1 MPFKVVKLTPEEQK
15 RQEETQ
21 RLESESL
28 ISYIDAGRPELDDFY
43 PNWNKQKKTSI
54 KKPSKPSKKETKKD
68 IKKLFKEVKATKMP
82 SAFDPEIESMKEKLK
97 EISSLMSKPKKELK
111 SLVKANE
118 EHLKVFPSM
127 KDKEEQKMTK
137 RVLTAKSDHKRDV
150 SNVSSVVKQYVDEY
164 KYILDNVS
172 IKGGAQ
178 TKKIAKIRSKL
189 YESAMPSEI
198 NDANTLIR
206 ELKKDYVKEPKPKV
220 VKAKVG
226 SADDLHKKVVKYVKD
241 QIKKGPLE
249 TMGIEPEDI
258 GYIADEAISKG
269 LPPRMSV
276 KFIKS
281 ILDEL
286 Y

>member
-1 MPFKVVKLTPEEQK
+1 MVIKLRKRTDEEIKESDDYTRKVQHAFTVAQHNEYLKSKTK
-15 RQEETQ
+15 
-21 RLESESL
+21 
-28 ISYIDAGRPELDDFY
+28 A
-43 PNWNKQKKTSI
+43 KKAN
-54 KKPSKPSKKETKKD
+54 KKETKGD

-82 SAFDPEIESMKEKLK
+82 SAFDPEIEAMKEKLK
-97 EISSLMSKPKKELK
+97 EISSLMSKPK
-111 SLVKANE
+111 
-118 EHLKVFPSM
+118 
-127 KDKEEQKMTK
+127 QKMTK
-137 RVLTAKSDHKRDV
+137 RVLTAKSDHKRNV

-172 IKGGAQ
+172 TKGGAQ

>member
-1 MPFKVVKLTPEEQK
+1 MKEKLKEI
-15 RQEETQ
+15 
-21 RLESESL
+21 ES
-28 ISYIDAGRPELDDFY
+28 
-43 PNWNKQKKTSI
+43 SI
-54 KKPSKPSKKETKKD
+54 KKPSKSDKKTKGD
-68 IKKLFKEVKATKMP
+68 LKKLFKEVKATKMP

-137 RVLTAKSDHKRDV
+137 RVLTAKSDYKRDV
-150 SNVSSVVKQYVDEY
+150 SNVSSFVKQYVDEY

-178 TKKIAKIRSKL
+178 AKKIAKLRSKL
-189 YESAMPSEI
+189 YESAMPSDI

-220 VKAKVG
+220 VKAKAG
-226 SADDLHKKVVKYVKD
+226 SSDDLHDKIVKYVKG
-241 QIKKGPLE
+241 QIKKGTLE
-249 TMGIEPEDI
+249 SMETGDI
-258 GYIADEAISKG
+258 FYIAEEAISKG
-269 LPPRMSV
+269 VPPRLSL
-276 KFIKS
+276 KFIKT
-281 ILDEL
+281 IIDE
-286 Y
+286 

>member
-82 SAFDPEIESMKEKLK
+82 SAFDPEIEAMKEKLK
-97 EISSLMSKPKKELK
+97 EISSLMSKPK
-111 SLVKANE
+111 
-118 EHLKVFPSM
+118 
-127 KDKEEQKMTK
+127 QKMTK
-137 RVLTAKSDHKRDV
+137 RVLTAKSDHKRNV

-178 TKKIAKIRSKL
+178 TKKIAKLRSKL